1 MLRQATQNLI
11 TALYPRLSHEDELQG
26 ESNSISNQKRIL
38 EAYAKQNGF
47 TNLRWYTDDGYS
59 GANFQRPGFQAMLA
73 DIEAGKVGT
82 VIVKD
87 MSRLGRNYLQV
98 GFYTEMLFPQKGVRF
113 IAVNDNVDSAN
124 GGMDNDFTP
133 LRNLFNEW
141 LVRDTSKKIK
151 AVKKAKGM
159 SGKPVTSKPV
169 YGYLMDKDEN
179 YIVDEEA
186 APVVRQI
193 YQLCLAGNGPT
204 KIARMLTEQQIPTP
218 GTLEYQRT
226 GSTRRYHPGYECKWA
241 TNTVVHILENREY
254 TGCLVNFKT
263 EKPSYKVKHSI
274 ENPVEKQAIFEN
286 HHEPIIDKE
295 TWERVQELRK
305 QRKRRRRQ
313 QTLYLVL
320 ACKQHHEQRTDR
332 AEHADHLLRE
342 IAAVIVE
349 AGDDPQRNRRHG
361 VQSPTGAAR
370 RGGLC
375 LNASLRLSVFGL
387 SRFLFHQFS
396 SSDAARPVFPVSAS

>member
-38 EAYAKQNGF
+38 ETYAKQNGF
-47 TNLRWYTDDGYS
+47 TNLRWYTDDGFS

-113 IAVNDNVDSAN
+113 IAVNDNVDSASE
-124 GGMDNDFTP
+124 GMDNDFTP

-151 AVKKAKGM
+151 AVKKSKGM

-169 YGYLMDKDEN
+169 YGYVMDEDEN
-179 YIVDEEA
+179 FIIDEEA
-186 APVVRQI
+186 APVVQQI

-204 KIARMLTEQQIPTP
+204 KIARNISGQAAPAVITQAMSANGRPTP
-218 GTLEYQRT
+218 
-226 GSTRRYHPGYECKWA
+226 SF
-241 TNTVVHILENREY
+241 ISS
-254 TGCLVNFKT
+254 KT
-263 EKPSYKVKHSI
+263 ESTPDV
-274 ENPVEKQAIFEN
+274 
-286 HHEPIIDKE
+286 
-295 TWERVQELRK
+295 W
-305 QRKRRRRQ
+305 
-313 QTLYLVL
+313 
-320 ACKQHHEQRTDR
+320 
-332 AEHADHLLRE
+332 
-342 IAAVIVE
+342 
-349 AGDDPQRNRRHG
+349 
-361 VQSPTGAAR
+361 
-370 RGGLC
+370 
-375 LNASLRLSVFGL
+375 
-387 SRFLFHQFS
+387 
-396 SSDAARPVFPVSAS
+396 